1 MTQTLHPEPRGRARP
16 ATYDYPWVRA
26 WGQLLNWPPSI
37 LYRHL
42 KKARAEHAPAI
53 AVCPQYIHAGWMTLD
68 GIINPE
74 TRLWFIAWAEANDL
88 AIPKEVMSHWI
99 DPGYDPDR
107 VPGINLD

>member
-1 MTQTLHPEPRGRARP
+1 
-16 ATYDYPWVRA
+16 
-26 WGQLLNWPPSI
+26 
-37 LYRHL
+37 
-42 KKARAEHAPAI
+42 
-53 AVCPQYIHAGWMTLD
+53 MTLD